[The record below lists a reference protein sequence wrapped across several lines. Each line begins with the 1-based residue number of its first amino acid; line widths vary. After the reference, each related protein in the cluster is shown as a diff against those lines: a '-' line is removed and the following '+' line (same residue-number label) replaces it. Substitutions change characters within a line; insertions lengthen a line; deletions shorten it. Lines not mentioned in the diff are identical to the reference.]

1 MRLWVQPWK
10 WVLCLAG
17 DLAFRNFEQ
26 KFSVMIK
33 ELTIQNFRSIR
44 EVTLELGRF
53 TVLNGANNSGKSSVL
68 YALQVLKNVVTNPN
82 RSVDELLNLGFLNL
96 GGLQSASYLQKV
108 KDLTIHI
115 LVIEEKVETKYSVGF
130 RENWNFLYIKG
141 IKPYEF
147 NGVVSISFPYAG
159 NKTTTIKSTDESFSA
174 TWNGMRSISDFM
186 EYNKKSQERNRR
198 IDNQFAAPVGAL
210 YATDVIPTQRGFTK
224 PVFNTIPLNREVFT
238 EEEVATH
245 LATNKNLQSKVSL
258 YFEKITG
265 KRFSVS
271 ISPDVE
277 FFYLQVREP
286 DTPFTTELV
295 NQGMGLK
302 QILFLLAKILY
313 DKNRLICIDEPEIHL
328 HPALIESFMHVLVEI
343 AEKENKQFLF
353 STHSEHLLMSLLAEV
368 YEEKLA
374 ADDLKVYFL
383 QKEGAET
390 TIEAQEVQSNGQI
403 KGGLKNFLEKQM
415 RLAQRFFPA
424 ETAI

>member
-1 MRLWVQPWK
+1 
-10 WVLCLAG
+10 
-17 DLAFRNFEQ
+17 
-26 KFSVMIK
+26 MIK
-33 ELTIQNFRSIR
+33 ELTIGNFRSIR
-44 EVTLELGRF
+44 EATLELGKF

-96 GGLQSASYLQKV
+96 GGLENASYLHKIKELNISV
-108 KDLTIHI
+108 SAIVGKMEANYGIGLR
-115 LVIEEKVETKYSVGF
+115 EKHN
-130 RENWNFLYIKG
+130 RLYIKG
-141 IKPYEF
+141 IEPYEF
-147 NGVVSISFPYAG
+147 NETIMVSFPYAL
-159 NKTTTIKSTDESFSA
+159 NKTIQIKEKNELFSA
-174 TWNGMRSISDFM
+174 MWNGVQPTVIESQYSAKPLSMQ
-186 EYNKKSQERNRR
+186 NKQYIDK
-198 IDNQFAAPVGAL
+198 IDNQFAAPISAL
-210 YATDVIPTQRGFTK
+210 YATDIIPTHRGFTK
-224 PVFNTIPLNREVFT
+224 PIFNQIPLNGTIQT

-245 LATNKNLQSKVSL
+245 LAIDKALQAKVSH

-271 ISPDVE
+271 MSPGVG

-295 NQGMGLK
+295 NQGMGTN

-328 HPALIESFMHVLVEI
+328 HPALIERFIQVLVEI
-343 AEKENKQFLF
+343 AEKEDKQFIF

-390 TIEAQEVQSNGQI
+390 KIEAQEVQPNGQI
-403 KGGLKNFLEKQM
+403 KGGLKNFLATQM
-415 RLAQRFFPA
+415 HLAQRFFPA
-424 ETAI
+424 ETTV